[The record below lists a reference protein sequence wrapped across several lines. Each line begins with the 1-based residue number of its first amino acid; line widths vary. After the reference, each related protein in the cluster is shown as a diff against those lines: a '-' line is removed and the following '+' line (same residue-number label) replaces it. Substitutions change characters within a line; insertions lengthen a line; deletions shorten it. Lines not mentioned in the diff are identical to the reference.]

1 MAEESHQDAQRR
13 ADAQAKADAASARVA
28 ASRQAQVDAQ
38 KSDSKDEKPKS
49 TQSANKP
56 LSIKEN
62 AEARAKAVATNRWAT
77 IKHVEE
83 ANDPDN
89 TRDEVIVIS
98 IMEAGPPEVEESLTA
113 EDNEFAEAYTYQQV
127 GPGVQIGMRRGGEYG
142 SVDGFGWKD
151 EAELAAHSSP
161 VDTKPRSN

>member
-1 MAEESHQDAQRR
+1 MAEELNQDAQRR

-38 KSDSKDEKPKS
+38 AKPKDEKPKS

-62 AEARAKAVATNRWAT
+62 AEARSKAVATNRWAT

-113 EDNEFAEAYTYQQV
+113 EDNEFAEHYTYQQV